1 MGASLSPM
9 VAVAPLPRAA
19 DGDDR
24 VRLDGIPW
32 ETYVALRDSL
42 DEQGSNV
49 RLTYLEGALEIM
61 SPGGPHE
68 ISKKLLGRLI
78 EAYAEER
85 DLDLDGWGSTTY
97 RDKVLARGLEPDEC
111 YVLGGPKKVPDLAI
125 EIVFSRPK
133 IDKLAVYRGLGVGE
147 VWVLREGR
155 LTVHVLGPE
164 GYAIRDRSALL
175 PDMDL
180 DLLLSFLLIDESQTR
195 LVKRFRAAIR

>member
-111 YVLGGPKKVPDLAI
+111 YVLGGPKPVPDLAI

-164 GYAIRDRSALL
+164 GYAVRDRSALL
-175 PDMDL
+175 PDLDL
-180 DLLLSFLLIDESQTR
+180 DLLLSFLQIDESQTR